1 MAGQTENYHIYYP
14 TDYDEIADVPENDR
28 QQALSIE
35 AALAL
40 IDLRNIVGDP
50 TQLETTIKTSVVEA
64 INELKG
70 ETDDIGDLTQL
81 ETTIKNNLVNAINE
95 LKTNTYNKTQTD
107 TLLNGKQNTLTAG
120 TNITIEN
127 DVISATGGEGSGG
140 ESLPVGTEVDYYGSV
155 AQIPDGWEVSDD
167 IVYNNSTGTNGNITF
182 SESISGASEIEI
194 IYCRRRASTGTSV
207 FKTTGKLPY
216 SSGMEIALDINY
228 YSNDTNQ
235 QSIAKIVVVTA
246 SGLTVTG
253 ENTMQE
259 SGGQVVTSATTN
271 IYITKVTVYR

>member
-1 MAGQTENYHIYYP
+1 MAYSKTTWVNGQTPI
-14 TDYDEIADVPENDR
+14 NDTN
-28 QQALSIE
+28 LNKIE
-35 AALAL
+35 
-40 IDLRNIVGDP
+40 
-50 TQLETTIKTSVVEA
+50 
-64 INELKG
+64 NEL
-70 ETDDIGDLTQL
+70 EAL
-81 ETTIKNNLVNAINE
+81 
-95 LKTNTYNKTQTD
+95 D
-107 TLLNGKQNTLTAG
+107 TGKQNTLTAG

-127 DVISATGGEGSGG
+127 DVISATGGAGSGG

-182 SESISGASEIEI
+182 NESISGASEIEI
-194 IYCRRRASTGTSV
+194 IYCRRRANNTSV

>member
-107 TLLNGKQNTLTAG
+107 TLLNGKQNTLESG
-120 TNITIEN
+120 TNIKTIN
-127 DVISATGGEGSGG
+127 NQSILGS
-140 ESLPVGTEVDYYGSV
+140 
-155 AQIPDGWEVSDD
+155 
-167 IVYNNSTGTNGNITF
+167 GNIT
-182 SESISGASEIEI
+182 IQGGG
-194 IYCRRRASTGTSV
+194 GTSDYTYLTNKPSINNV
-207 FKTTGKLPY
+207 TLSGNKTTSDLGL
-216 SSGMEIALDINY
+216 I
-228 YSNDTNQ
+228 DTSKVKNAN
-235 QSIAKIVVVTA
+235 STTA
-246 SGLTVTG
+246 GDVYDVRYI
-253 ENTMQE
+253 NTMI
-259 SGGQVVTSATTN
+259 GN
-271 IYITKVTVYR
+271 IETLLAEV